1 MPDPR
6 SRAAAGRRMAG
17 PPLLGTPGEVVPAIE
32 LAAPLI
38 MLLSC
43 ATAIG
48 IKTSMA
54 RRAAV
59 ARNIVLF
66 IQSSFVFSVSKR
78 PALASSYREVPT
90 VYRTETQK
98 SPLS

>member
-17 PPLLGTPGEVVPAIE
+17 PPLLGTPGEGEPAAVGLPVIMVP
-32 LAAPLI
+32 
-38 MLLSC
+38 C

-66 IQSSFVFSVSKR
+66 IQSSFVFSASKW
-78 PALASSYREVPT
+78 PALVSSYREVPT
-90 VYRTETQK
+90 VYRTET
-98 SPLS
+98 